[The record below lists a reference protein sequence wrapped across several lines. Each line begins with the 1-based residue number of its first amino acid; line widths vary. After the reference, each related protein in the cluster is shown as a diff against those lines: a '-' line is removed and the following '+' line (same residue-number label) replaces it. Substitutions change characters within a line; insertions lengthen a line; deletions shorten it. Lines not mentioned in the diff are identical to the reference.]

1 MKKLHDS
8 ILLSPTAIHYL
19 SLASNENIS
28 GITSLA
34 GKTLLSAPAPLPH
47 PYRGLIDD
55 EAQHWLAQ
63 ESIPVSRLA
72 LARQVHGAT
81 VRRVS
86 RAGIYADT
94 DGFFTDRPQLSLA
107 IRTADCAA
115 VLLSFPQVPAIGIAH
130 AGWRGARV
138 NIVGRLL
145 EEMFRHW
152 PVDPASVQAALS
164 PHIKACCYQV
174 GAEFGEFF
182 PAEVLYRR
190 GEMLYFDLEKT
201 LLNQLAQQQI
211 PAENITVA
219 PFCTVCAPIPL
230 HSYRRDKTT
239 QRLFNLITIEK
250 AQRA

>member
-1 MKKLHDS
+1 MNKTNDFIKV
-8 ILLSPTAIHYL
+8 SPAAIHYL
-19 SLASNENIS
+19 SLSSNGDIS

-34 GKTLLSAPAPLPH
+34 GKSPAPASAPLYH
-47 PYRGLIDD
+47 PYRGLIDA
-55 EAQHWLAQ
+55 EAQRWLAQ

-86 RAGIYADT
+86 RAGIYPDT
-94 DGFFTDRPQLSLA
+94 DGFFTDLPQLSLT

-115 VLLSFPQVPAIGIAH
+115 VLVSFPQVPAIGIAH
-130 AGWRGARV
+130 AGWRGARE

-145 EEMFRHW
+145 EEMFAHW
-152 PVDPASVQAALS
+152 PVDPASVRTALS
-164 PHIKACCYQV
+164 PHIKACCYRV
-174 GAEFGEFF
+174 GAEFSSFF
-182 PAEVLYRR
+182 PPEVLHRR
-190 GEMLYFDLEKT
+190 GQARYFDLEKT

-211 PAENITVA
+211 PAENIAVA

-230 HSYRRDKTT
+230 YSYRRDKTA

-250 AQRA
+250 AHGA